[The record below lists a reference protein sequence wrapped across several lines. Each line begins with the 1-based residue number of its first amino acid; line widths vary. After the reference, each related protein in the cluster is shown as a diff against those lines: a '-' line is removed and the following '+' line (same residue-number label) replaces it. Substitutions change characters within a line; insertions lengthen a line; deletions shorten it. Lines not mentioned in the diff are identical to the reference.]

1 MVYTLPVLAQWAC
14 TIQKLSCRLGDAI
27 SKGDQSQPLVRDKMM
42 DVKRHNHWSKEMSI
56 PGSCTSYWW
65 RATERLDEVEKQDR
79 TPKGSSKGLQ
89 ILPQNHTWHVPRDG
103 EEVNLPHL
111 QKQSTFIRETL
122 QVGYRFLLPSH
133 RHSYS
138 NLQYSFRVEVSTI
151 CKFIPE
157 VCKTI
162 IAVYKEEAPPQ
173 DWRGVEWSCCQVPN
187 GTTTTVWELWMASIL
202 LSKSHQMLDL
212 TTAITKA
219 STARCYLKV
228 SLCGCWGRGWSVG
241 WRNTEQL
248 LLACCLQETELQC
261 LKQNQ
266 MVTNQSPITL

>member
-14 TIQKLSCRLGDAI
+14 TIQKLSCRLEDAI
-27 SKGDQSQPLVRDKMM
+27 SKGDQSQPLVRDKML
-42 DVKRHNHWSKEMSI
+42 DVKRHNHCSKEMSI

-89 ILPQNHTWHVPRDG
+89 ILPQNYTWHVPRDG

-122 QVGYRFLLPSH
+122 QVGYRSLLPSH
-133 RHSYS
+133 RYSYS

-162 IAVYKEEAPPQ
+162 IAVYKSRRPKTEEEWNEVAARFQMELPQ
-173 DWRGVEWSCCQVPN
+173 LSGSCGWQAYCYLKA
-187 GTTTTVWELWMASIL
+187 T
-202 LSKSHQMLDL
+202 KSLDF

-219 STARCYLKV
+219 STALY
-228 SLCGCWGRGWSVG
+228 WY
-241 WRNTEQL
+241 QF
-248 LLACCLQETELQC
+248 
-261 LKQNQ
+261 
-266 MVTNQSPITL
+266 